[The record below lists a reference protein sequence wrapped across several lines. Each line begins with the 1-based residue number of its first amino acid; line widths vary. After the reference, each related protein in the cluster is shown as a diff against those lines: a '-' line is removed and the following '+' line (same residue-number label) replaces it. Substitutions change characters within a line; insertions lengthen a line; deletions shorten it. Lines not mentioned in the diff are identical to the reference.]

1 MNKDKRIIRVWFF
14 STGEKPVEYT
24 YAYDYLHVL
33 EKMIRGRCD
42 DLIVVDGM
50 SMLECPMELLDTFKL
65 IIVPKDGLMIFLED
79 MSSAIR

>member
-24 YAYDYLHVL
+24 YAYDHLHVL

-50 SMLECPMELLDTFKL
+50 SMSECPMELLDTFKL
-65 IIVPKDGLMIFLED
+65 ILVPKDGLMIFLED
-79 MSSAIR
+79 MSSAI